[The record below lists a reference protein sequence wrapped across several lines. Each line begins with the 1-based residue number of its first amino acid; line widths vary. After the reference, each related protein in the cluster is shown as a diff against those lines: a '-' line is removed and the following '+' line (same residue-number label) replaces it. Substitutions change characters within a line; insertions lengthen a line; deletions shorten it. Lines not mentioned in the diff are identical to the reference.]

1 MVEGYLPVSE
11 KYLPA
16 ELLALQDL
24 LHGSDS
30 PFRPLP
36 AEGLSLLG
44 AFAKIDD
51 PALRSCLVELVERLA
66 NAYGS
71 FSRASDG

>member
-1 MVEGYLPVSE
+1 MSE
-11 KYLPA
+11 KYLLP
-16 ELLALQDL
+16 ELLALQNL
-24 LHGSDS
+24 LLGSDS
-30 PFRPLP
+30 PFRPSP

-66 NAYGS
+66 RADGT
-71 FSRASDG
+71 FSTASGG

>member
-1 MVEGYLPVSE
+1 
-11 KYLPA
+11 
-16 ELLALQDL
+16 LALQNL
-24 LHGSDS
+24 LDGSDS

-36 AEGLSLLG
+36 AEGFSLPG

-66 NAYGS
+66 NACGN
-71 FSRASDG
+71 FSAASGG

>member
-1 MVEGYLPVSE
+1 VSE
-11 KYLPA
+11 KSLPP
-16 ELLALQDL
+16 ELLALQNL
-24 LHGSDS
+24 LQGADS

-66 NAYGS
+66 NSYGN
-71 FSRASDG
+71 FARATGG